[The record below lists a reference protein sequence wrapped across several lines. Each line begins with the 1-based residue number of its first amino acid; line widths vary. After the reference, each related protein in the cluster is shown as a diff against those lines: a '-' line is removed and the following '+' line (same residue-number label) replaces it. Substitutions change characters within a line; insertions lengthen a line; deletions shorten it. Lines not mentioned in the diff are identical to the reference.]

1 MELRWLRQWYTLIHT
16 FTRSHVPRSGH
27 IRGPHPPVRFRPR
40 LPTLHAESHRCT
52 RTDVRSDTV
61 VAVHTPRSHPCPH
74 MSAPGLES
82 TPKCQQQGTWRYF
95 TFPAADMRLAWPD
108 MGSNATGVLTR
119 QRTVGVPRS
128 VSPDTVALH
137 SCPASSLNADTGPCA
152 DTVYTRPRST
162 STGASRDPERGHC
175 QFRGWGSTHVR
186 LPRIRAGKETQ
197 LRSGPESSS
206 VSQRRRT

>member
-1 MELRWLRQWYTLIHT
+1 MVHVNTHVHT
-16 FTRSHVPRSGH
+16 FTRPRDPDTSVASTRPYCSV
-27 IRGPHPPVRFRPR
+27 RGSRPSI
-40 LPTLHAESHRCT
+40 HAESHRGT
-52 RTDVRSDTV
+52 RTDVRADTV

-137 SCPASSLNADTGPCA
+137 GGPARSLMAETGPCA
-152 DTVYTRPRST
+152 DTLYTRPRST
-162 STGASRDPERGHC
+162 STGASRDPGT
-175 QFRGWGSTHVR
+175 GP
-186 LPRIRAGKETQ
+186 LPIPGMVQ
-197 LRSGPESSS
+197 HSC
-206 VSQRRRT
+206 